1 MKYSEISTAILNE
14 KLRHV
19 EASGADILT
28 AVDASCLMHMG
39 GAMRRQKMR
48 ARPMHIAELL
58 ASGLPGG
65 ADA

>member
-1 MKYSEISTAILNE
+1 MAILNE
-14 KLRHV
+14 KLGHV
-19 EASGADILT
+19 ESSGADVLT

-39 GAMRRQKMR
+39 GAMRRQSMK

-65 ADA
+65 MNA